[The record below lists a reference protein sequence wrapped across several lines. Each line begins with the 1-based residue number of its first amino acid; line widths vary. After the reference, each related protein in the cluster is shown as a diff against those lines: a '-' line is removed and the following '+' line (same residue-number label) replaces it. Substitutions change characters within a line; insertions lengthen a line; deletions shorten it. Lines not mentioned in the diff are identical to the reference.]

1 MQALQPELPQ
11 TKTNIDILKVD
22 PPVGNHLIDEQL
34 LELPMEDAQVIIHI
48 IHRVCHPECVSLGA
62 CGICINRNV
71 FLNPNKNWAKCV
83 LIHVTHAQLLSA
95 EGLTP
100 KNEVTRFSLIF
111 SGMPKSATR
120 FNFIEPCDRGWC
132 LSDIERN
139 KSDVYVLKIH
149 KSNVTLIA

>member
-1 MQALQPELPQ
+1 MQAIGQETPQ
-11 TKTNIDILKVD
+11 TKTNIDFLQVEQTANA
-22 PPVGNHLIDEQL
+22 PLIDEQL
-34 LELPMEDAQVIIHI
+34 LQLPMEEGQVIIHI
-48 IHRVCHPECVSLGA
+48 IHRVCHPECTSLGA